1 MLSPNALVFQSNTL
15 VNRMAEKTKVL
26 ITVMT
31 YPHPSKGYQEVICT
45 AGVTETGEWIRLY
58 PIDYRYQPKHRQ
70 FRKYQWIE
78 VELEKTPAS
87 KDNRPESFRPNLDS
101 IQIIGERLGT
111 KNVWRER
118 RDYIDSMPHRTIK
131 EWKALYEK
139 HQTSLGIVR
148 PKRILDLE
156 IRPAED
162 EEWKPKWKALYS
174 QPRLFGPQPKPLTKL
189 PFTFHYI
196 YECEDDDKPHTAM
209 CEDWELGVLF
219 LKEAEKLGPN
229 AAAKSIRG
237 KYLNELCREDK
248 DTRFF
253 MGTKFP
259 YNTWLV
265 LGVFWPPKDPQQQL
279 FG

>member
-1 MLSPNALVFQSNTL
+1 
-15 VNRMAEKTKVL
+15 MAEKTKVL

-31 YPHPSKGYQEVICT
+31 YPHPSKGHQEVICT
-45 AGVTETGEWIRLY
+45 AGITEAGEWIRLY

-78 VELEKTPAS
+78 VELEKGPS
-87 KDNRPESFRPNLDS
+87 NKDNRPESFRPNLDS
-101 IQIIGERLGT
+101 IRIIGEPLST
-111 KNVWRER
+111 KNGWHER
-118 RDYIDSMPHRTIK
+118 RDYIDFMPHRTIK
-131 EWKALYEK
+131 EWMALHEENK
-139 HQTSLGIVR
+139 TSLGIVR
-148 PKRILDLE
+148 PKRILDFE
-156 IRPAED
+156 IRPAEKK
-162 EEWKPKWKALYS
+162 EWKPGWQALFS
-174 QPRLFGPQPKPLTKL
+174 QPRLFGPQQKPLSKL

-196 YECEDDDKPHTAM
+196 FECEDDDKPHTAM

-229 AAAKSIRG
+229 IAAEKVRE
-237 KYLNELCREDK
+237 KFFNELCRNDK

-253 MGTKFP
+253 MGTRFP

-265 LGVFWPPKDPQQQL
+265 FGVFWPPKDPQQQL